1 MQCSAGG
8 QGGEGGGEKS
18 RSSSLVKK
26 GERPSSHRQKPSG
39 EVPFLSSFVSVI
51 SGRSPLCHFLSFFFF
66 AELRWRLT
74 SRDSTNRRLQNK
86 WVVCYLPNGSDNRTW
101 RVTAPSYCFD
111 WWKFRLVWEPV
122 SATNGGEPTD
132 RMNELRFQN
141 KRVYELSRRHW
152 RFTVMCFT
160 SGHCALF
167 STQPYIWNCSFGFI
181 NVLDLLDFFQVL
193 SYVSC

>member
-8 QGGEGGGEKS
+8 QGGEGGGEKKVGAQALSRRVSVRPLTGRNPPAKSLFCRASS
-18 RSSSLVKK
+18 RSSPAAHLCAIF
-26 GERPSSHRQKPSG
+26 
-39 EVPFLSSFVSVI
+39 FL
-51 SGRSPLCHFLSFFFF
+51 FFFF

-74 SRDSTNRRLQNK
+74 SRDFTNRRLQNK

-101 RVTAPSYCFD
+101 RVTAPSYCSD
-111 WWKFRLVWEPV
+111 WWRFRFVWEPV

-141 KRVYELSRRHW
+141 KRVYELSRRNW

-167 STQPYIWNCSFGFI
+167 STQPYIWNCSSGFI
-181 NVLDLLDFFQVL
+181 NVLDLLDYFFF
-193 SYVSC
+193 